1 MDSDRYKK
9 VELSQMFS
17 KPIELHKDIH
27 RNLNMSLCIPSINNT
42 YSMCIEYIKDWL
54 LDGFDENYFKSI
66 YIDYKHIFDDFR
78 SMTNR
83 ELIKRNKPSLAITPR
98 VDQEFNRDNLD
109 LYNLGTNLYYNNAR
123 YQDSFFTDYKQNNYL
138 SLAMDVLKMEFTI
151 RIRVSNLGH
160 AQDLQR
166 FMRMR
171 FRALGTQGREVDMDF
186 HVPTDLILKVAK
198 DAGFDVNKNTL
209 SVVNNGEFMYY
220 LNSNSLLP
228 FLYKHRAGTNNFQ
241 YFLKMSNMYVHIRN
255 NGVTLDEGER
265 QGHIMNNYNVEMNIE
280 VRFPS
285 PKFYAYYSMS
295 KQEYIKAP
303 NADGSYSLYA
313 LTASKIPKVNDKGW
327 RQYLSTDY
335 VEKNLSEEKEIIH
348 FDELMGDLRE
358 VIDYVKGQYLS
369 PSVFVEF
376 KLFNDSK
383 EIDLDTNWNEYTI
396 TTKTP
401 LEKKASFLV
410 IYVDLNYFHEMNM
423 QLHDN
428 KNDRISYM
436 KSKQIRK

>member
-1 MDSDRYKK
+1 
-9 VELSQMFS
+9 
-17 KPIELHKDIH
+17 
-27 RNLNMSLCIPSINNT
+27 
-42 YSMCIEYIKDWL
+42 
-54 LDGFDENYFKSI
+54 
-66 YIDYKHIFDDFR
+66 
-78 SMTNR
+78 
-83 ELIKRNKPSLAITPR
+83 
-98 VDQEFNRDNLD
+98 
-109 LYNLGTNLYYNNAR
+109 
-123 YQDSFFTDYKQNNYL
+123 
-138 SLAMDVLKMEFTI
+138 
-151 RIRVSNLGH
+151 
-160 AQDLQR
+160 
-166 FMRMR
+166 
-171 FRALGTQGREVDMDF
+171 
-186 HVPTDLILKVAK
+186 
-198 DAGFDVNKNTL
+198 
-209 SVVNNGEFMYY
+209 
-220 LNSNSLLP
+220 
-228 FLYKHRAGTNNFQ
+228 
-241 YFLKMSNMYVHIRN
+241 
-255 NGVTLDEGER
+255 
-265 QGHIMNNYNVEMNIE
+265 
-280 VRFPS
+280 
-285 PKFYAYYSMS
+285 MS